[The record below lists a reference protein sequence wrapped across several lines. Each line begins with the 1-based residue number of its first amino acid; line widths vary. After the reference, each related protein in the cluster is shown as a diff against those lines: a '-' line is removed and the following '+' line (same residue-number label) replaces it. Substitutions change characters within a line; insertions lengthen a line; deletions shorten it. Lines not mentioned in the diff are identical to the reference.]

1 MLAHE
6 YFHERVHI
14 EKNHEFK
21 RILLFIVLT
30 LISALIYR
38 FFCHLQEYEADR
50 LAAQKC
56 GKKAA
61 IESLSLLKIRE
72 KKCFFSLHPETEKRI
87 FRLNIT
93 KKGKNTT

>member
-6 YFHERVHI
+6 YFHELVHV

-61 IESLSLLKIRE
+61 IECLNLLKMRE
-72 KKCFFSLHPETEKRI
+72 NKHFFSLHPKTERRI
-87 FRLNIT
+87 SKLC
-93 KKGKNTT
+93 